1 MSNFKFNT
9 TADIINHFR
18 TIIRTDIDPNCSK
31 SLSDFKFTDLENP
44 DLRVLTGGSYY
55 TSTNLTNTNSAT
67 TVSVPS
73 SYLISNVLNTQFNG
87 PIDWP
92 VGAFPIRDGA
102 ASNWYAAKAN
112 NYTSMSTSA
121 NMEITMTWDSAYT
134 LTAYSGS
141 TLLFTCKDCPQIM
154 LDLQAPG
161 GAGADG
167 YGWRSSVYNYRGYS
181 GGGGGGGAFATIVF
195 NKDCKGVK
203 ITQDSS
209 GTISCSVGASF
220 ENSIGYITAG
230 SNGNGRTGGAGGTT
244 NIWGGTG
251 VYIINNIT
259 GGDGGNGYTESTW
272 IDSDITLND
281 QYGSKG
287 FDVANEYGGVYISLS
302 PRIVDG
308 SPYMR
313 VGNAGDHQ
321 RTTRMGS
328 YNLYPGGGGGGS
340 VMGEGGIGQRCS
352 TNTYYVATSG
362 GIGAGGGG
370 GCTHVSS
377 NGYNTKAA
385 AGGTGKII
393 FYFPGP

>member
-181 GGGGGGGAFATIVF
+181 GGGGGG
-195 NKDCKGVK
+195 
-203 ITQDSS
+203 
-209 GTISCSVGASF
+209 
-220 ENSIGYITAG
+220 
-230 SNGNGRTGGAGGTT
+230 
-244 NIWGGTG
+244 
-251 VYIINNIT
+251 
-259 GGDGGNGYTESTW
+259 
-272 IDSDITLND
+272 
-281 QYGSKG
+281 
-287 FDVANEYGGVYISLS
+287 
-302 PRIVDG
+302 
-308 SPYMR
+308 
-313 VGNAGDHQ
+313 
-321 RTTRMGS
+321 
-328 YNLYPGGGGGGS
+328 S